1 LIDPKKLNRSPSEA
15 MAYMHRGSEKREPKS
30 VVVIPHSAP
39 IDTTY
44 LAQFRPILENASG
57 KAALVLMVQ

>member
-1 LIDPKKLNRSPSEA
+1 

-30 VVVIPHSAP
+30 VVVIPHRAP